1 MTTAGLLSV
10 HNIILLRNIHHHD
23 LYLFLS
29 RTRVFA
35 IGRARECMR
44 ASIQP
49 RVFLND
55 RALLRAERVRVLY
68 KTAVGDNRSH
78 VSRNARSIP
87 SSTTEFI
94 LGVKRETDRGRAFN
108 PRLKSVARNAQE
120 LLLSKDF
127 IVSPHLSYCAY
138 FSKLYLVFL
147 VVYTNVLCNMENACN
162 FYTHLYC
169 QE

>member
-1 MTTAGLLSV
+1 
-10 HNIILLRNIHHHD
+10 
-23 LYLFLS
+23 
-29 RTRVFA
+29 
-35 IGRARECMR
+35 MR

-55 RALLRAERVRVLY
+55 RALLRAEHVLRVLY

-87 SSTTEFI
+87 SSTTEFT

-108 PRLKSVARNAQE
+108 PRPKSVARNALE
-120 LLLSKDF
+120 LSLSKDF
-127 IVSPHLSYCAY
+127 IVSPHLSYCAH

-147 VVYTNVLCNMENACN
+147 AVYANVLCNMENACN
-162 FYTHLYC
+162 FYTRLYC
-169 QE
+169 HKSDARERKWKLA